1 MYLITAYFDD
11 HTNRILNRYI
21 ERIATQTGNHFME
34 EHHVP
39 PHLTISSLEARAGQA
54 LIPAME
60 KMQGQFETGSMEIV
74 SVGALFPYVLY
85 ATPVLNVY
93 LQNLSSVIYEG
104 MNGLPEVS
112 VNRYYRPLQWLP
124 HITLGKTLTKEQMQ
138 MAFAIMQEQFVP
150 FTARITQIGL
160 ASTNPHEDIWIKTM

>member
-21 ERIATQTGNHFME
+21 ERIATQTGNYF
-34 EHHVP
+34 
-39 PHLTISSLEARAGQA
+39 
-54 LIPAME
+54 
-60 KMQGQFETGSMEIV
+60 MEIV

-85 ATPVLNVY
+85 AVPVLNVY

-124 HITLGKTLTKEQMQ
+124 HITLGKTLSKEQMQ
-138 MAFAIMQEQFVP
+138 IAFAIMQEQFVP